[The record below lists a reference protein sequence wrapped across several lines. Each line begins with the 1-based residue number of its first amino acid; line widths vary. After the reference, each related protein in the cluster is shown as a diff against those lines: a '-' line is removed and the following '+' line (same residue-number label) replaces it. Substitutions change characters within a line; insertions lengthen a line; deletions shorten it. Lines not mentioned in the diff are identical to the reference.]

1 MERLIIGID
10 LGTTN
15 CAVAFIRPL
24 PEEDEQHSPDIELY
38 EIPQLVAPGEGAP
51 HRTLPSFLYIAGTHD
66 ITSESLWLP
75 WDEQARSAVGILAR
89 EQGALV
95 PARLVSSAKSW
106 LCYSEVDRRA
116 KILPWGSDLGED
128 ACSPVEASTRYL
140 AHIRD
145 AWNYEAET
153 GETGIPKAKFEQQ
166 EIVLTVP
173 ASFDEEARELTVE
186 AARKAGLE
194 RFTLLEEPLA
204 AFYSW
209 IAAHNRQFDSYVDDG
224 DTILVCDVGGGTTD
238 FSLISVSKKDGEVT
252 FERVAVGEHLLL
264 GGDNVDHALA
274 RIVEAKL
281 SGARLSIDQRA
292 SLLRQCCAAK
302 EQLLSTEAPAS
313 ITIRIAGGG
322 SSFIGSSLQAEL
334 TREEVL
340 HLLLEGFL
348 PAVTLDEKPHKE
360 RRAGLRQIGLPY
372 ESDPA
377 ITRHLAAFLS
387 EACKDS
393 SQPVKPAA
401 ILFNGGFFKPDLLR
415 ERLCNIVGSWF
426 AQNWKPKLLS
436 NHSLDTAVA
445 VGAAYYGLVRQTGG
459 IRVGAGSPRAYYI
472 AVAQQQE
479 QENTLQAVCVLP
491 RGVQEGTKLTLDG
504 RLFEL
509 QANRPVVFTL
519 WSSHTRQGD
528 RLGDLITASTEQFHL
543 HSPLDTII
551 RYGKRSNARRVPV
564 KLEVEFTEVGTLELW
579 CRSQVSEHRWR
590 LQFQLRKNAPQIKA
604 QARTTRTS
612 SIATPASTAIIE
624 AECVSR
630 ALEMLNEVFAANP
643 TANPVDLMGRL
654 EEVLQHGRDAWPLEV
669 IRQMA
674 DRLLDLAEGRRHSP
688 RHEARWLNL
697 TGFCLRPGFG
707 HQMDEVRMVNARRI
721 YHTGLVWLDDEQ
733 VQAEWMVFCRRIA
746 GGFTRGQQI
755 EFYNRYAS
763 TLIGKKRRRLNPQV
777 ERESWRTLASLEA
790 IEARQKTELGN
801 ALTERLMQQ
810 ATEHQLWA
818 IGRLG
823 ARIPFAATIDTVVP
837 ARVASRWVEILLGL
851 KTGSGDTLAAA
862 LAAIAACSGD
872 PVRDLDEKLRQR
884 VEMRLLDL
892 NREDLVKR
900 LWEYLPPERKEA
912 ERVFGESLPDGLRL
926 LE

>member
-1 MERLIIGID
+1 MKRFIIGID

-15 CAVAFIRPL
+15 SAVAFIRPL
-24 PEEDEQHSPDIELY
+24 PQEDERHSPDIELY

-51 HRTLPSFLYIAGTHD
+51 HPTLPSFLYIAGTHD
-66 ITSESLWLP
+66 LTSESMWLP
-75 WDEQARSAVGILAR
+75 WNEQARFAVGMLAR

-106 LCYSEVDRRA
+106 LCYPEVDRRA

-128 ACSPVEASTRYL
+128 AVSPVEASTRYL

-153 GETGIPKAKFEQQ
+153 GETGIPRVRFEQQ

-173 ASFDEEARELTVE
+173 ASFDEEARELTLE

-194 RFTLLEEPLA
+194 HLTLLEEPLA
-204 AFYSW
+204 AFYAW
-209 IAAHNRQFDSYVDDG
+209 IVAHNRHFDRYLDDG
-224 DTILVCDVGGGTTD
+224 DTLLVCDVGGGTTD
-238 FSLISVSKKDGEVT
+238 FSLIRVSKKDGEVA

-264 GGDNVDHALA
+264 GGDNVDHALV
-274 RIVEAKL
+274 RIVESKL

-292 SLLRQCCAAK
+292 SLLRQCCSAK
-302 EQLLSTEAPAS
+302 EQLLAPEAPAS
-313 ITIRIAGGG
+313 ITIRIAGSG
-322 SSFIGSSLQAEL
+322 SSFIGSALQAEL

-340 HLLLEGFL
+340 HLLLEGFF
-348 PAVTLDEKPHKE
+348 PAVSLDEKPRKE

-372 ESDPA
+372 EPDPA

-387 EACKDS
+387 EAGDS
-393 SQPVKPAA
+393 PVKPDA
-401 ILFNGGFFKPDLLR
+401 ILFNGGFFKPELLR
-415 ERLCNIVGSWF
+415 KRLCNIVASWF
-426 AQNWKPKLLS
+426 AQDGWEPKLLS

-445 VGAAYYGLVRQTGG
+445 VGAAYYGLVRQSGG

-472 AVAQQQE
+472 AVAQEE
-479 QENTLQAVCVLP
+479 QAEGTLHAVCVLP
-491 RGVQEGTKLTLDG
+491 RGVQEGTKLTLDT

-528 RLGDLITASTEQFHL
+528 RLGDLITASTEQLHL

-551 RYGKRSNARRVPV
+551 RYGKRSNATRIPV

-579 CRSQVSEHRWR
+579 CRSQISEHRWR
-590 LQFQLRKNAPQIKA
+590 LQFQLRKAATQIKA
-604 QARTTRTS
+604 QVRATRAS
-612 SIATPASTAIIE
+612 SIATPSSTAIIE
-624 AECVSR
+624 AEGV
-630 ALEMLNEVFAANP
+630 AKAMQMLDEVFASTP
-643 TANPVDLMGRL
+643 TASPVDLMGRL
-654 EEVLQHGRDAWPLEV
+654 EEALQHGRDAWPLEV

-674 DRLLDLAEGRRHSP
+674 DRLLELADGRRHSP

-707 HQMDEVRMVNARRI
+707 HQMDEVRMISVRRI
-721 YHTGLVWLDDEQ
+721 YHAGLAWPNDEQ
-733 VQAEWMVFCRRIA
+733 AQAEWMVFCRRIA

-755 EFYNRYAS
+755 EFYNRYS
-763 TLIGKKRRRLNPQV
+763 PTLTGKKRRRLNPQV
-777 ERESWRTLASLEA
+777 ERESWRTLASLES

-801 ALTERLMQQ
+801 ALLERIQQ

-818 IGRLG
+818 IARIG
-823 ARIPFAATIDTVVP
+823 ARVPFAATIDTVVP
-837 ARVASRWVEILLGL
+837 ARIASRWVEALLERNGPQ
-851 KTGSGDTLAAA
+851 DA
-862 LAAIAACSGD
+862 LASALVAIAACSGD
-872 PVRDLDEKLRQR
+872 PARDLDEKLRKR
-884 VEMRLLDL
+884 VELRLVELG
-892 NREDLVKR
+892 REDLIQR
-900 LWEYLPPERKEA
+900 LWEYVPPERKES
-912 ERVFGESLPDGLRL
+912 ERVFGESLPDGLKL

>member
-1 MERLIIGID
+1 MKKFIIGID

-15 CAVAFIRPL
+15 SAVAFIRPL
-24 PEEDEQHSPDIELY
+24 DDQERTPDIELY

-51 HRTLPSFLYIAGTHD
+51 HRTLPSFLYIAGTYD
-66 ITSESLWLP
+66 LTTESMWLP
-75 WDEQARSAVGILAR
+75 WNERARFAVGILAR

-95 PARLVSSAKSW
+95 PSRLISSAKSW
-106 LCYSEVDRRA
+106 LCYPEVDRRA
-116 KILPWGSDLGED
+116 KILPWGTDLGED
-128 ACSPVEASTRYL
+128 SCSPVEASARYL

-153 GETGIPKAKFEQQ
+153 GETGIPRVRFEEQ

-194 RFTLLEEPLA
+194 RLTLLEEPLA

-209 IAAHNRQFDSYVDDG
+209 IVAHNRQFDRYVDDG

-238 FSLISVSKKDGEVT
+238 FSLIRVSKRDGDVA

-264 GGDNVDHALA
+264 GGDNVDHALV

-281 SGARLSIDQRA
+281 SARLSIDQRA
-292 SLLRQCCAAK
+292 SLLRQCCSAK
-302 EQLLSTEAPAS
+302 EQLLGDEAPAS
-313 ITIRIAGGG
+313 ITIRIAGSG
-322 SSFIGSSLQAEL
+322 SSFVGSSLQAEL

-340 HLLLEGFL
+340 HLLLEGFF
-348 PAVTLDEKPHKE
+348 PAVTLDERPRRD

-372 ESDPA
+372 EADTA

-387 EACKDS
+387 EAS
-393 SQPVKPAA
+393 SQPVRPTS
-401 ILFNGGFFKPDLLR
+401 ILFNGGFFKPALLR
-415 ERLCNIVGSWF
+415 ERLSSIVASWF
-426 AQNWKPKLLS
+426 ARDGWRPKQLS

-445 VGAAYYGLVRQTGG
+445 VGAAYYGLARQSGG
-459 IRVGAGSPRAYYI
+459 VRVGAGSPRAYYI
-472 AVAQQQE
+472 AVAQE
-479 QENTLQAVCVLP
+479 EEIEGKVQAVCVLP
-491 RGVQEGTKLTLDG
+491 RGAQEGTKLTLET

-528 RLGDLITASTEQFHL
+528 RLGDLITASTDELHL

-551 RYGKRSNARRVPV
+551 RYGKRSNAARVPV

-579 CRSQVSEHRWR
+579 CCSQMSEHRWR
-590 LQFQLRKNAPQIKA
+590 LQFQLRKAAPQIKA
-604 QARTTRTS
+604 QVKATRAST
-612 SIATPASTAIIE
+612 IATPSSTAVIE
-624 AECVSR
+624 AEGAAK
-630 ALEMLNEVFAANP
+630 ALGMLEEVFAASP
-643 TANPVDLMGRL
+643 TASPVDLMGRL
-654 EEVLQHGRDAWPLEV
+654 EEALQHGRDAWPLEV

-674 DRLLDLAEGRRHSP
+674 DKLLELAEGRRHSP

-707 HQMDEVRMVNARRI
+707 HQMDEVRMIAVRRV
-721 YHTGLVWLDDEQ
+721 YHAGLIWPDDEQ
-733 VQAEWMVFCRRIA
+733 AQAEWMVFCRRVA

-755 EFYNRYAS
+755 EFYNRYS
-763 TLIGKKRRRLNPQV
+763 PSLIGKRRKRLNPQV
-777 ERESWRTLASLEA
+777 ERESWRTLASLES
-790 IEARQKTELGN
+790 IEARQKAELGN
-801 ALTERLMQQ
+801 ALAERLAAQP
-810 ATEHQLWA
+810 TEHQLWA
-818 IGRLG
+818 IGRIG
-823 ARIPFAATIDTVVP
+823 ARVPFAATIDTVVP
-837 ARVASRWVEILLGL
+837 ARIASRWVETLLGL
-851 KTGSGDTLAAA
+851 KVASSDA
-862 LAAIAACSGD
+862 LACALAGIAACSGD
-872 PVRDLDEKLRQR
+872 AARDLDEQLRKRAQAR
-884 VEMRLLDL
+884 LVELG
-892 NREDLVKR
+892 REDLVQK
-900 LWEYLPPERKEA
+900 LWEYIPHERKES